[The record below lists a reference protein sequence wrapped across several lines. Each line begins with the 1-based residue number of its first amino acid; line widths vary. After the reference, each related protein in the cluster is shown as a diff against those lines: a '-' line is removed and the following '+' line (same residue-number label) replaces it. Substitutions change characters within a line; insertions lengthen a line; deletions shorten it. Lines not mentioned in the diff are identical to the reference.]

1 MKKNRLL
8 IENFGPIKKAQI
20 DLKDMLVFIGPQSSG
35 KSTLAKLITI
45 LNDFNFK
52 QNDSIQL
59 IDELKKYN
67 LESFLKSNTKI
78 VYQTSFF
85 NFQYNKKEEVKIDYE
100 SYYKNLHSESKLL
113 IKLKKALI
121 NLMISSIIIDDKLE
135 LLFKELYKNI
145 DFGINQNLKNLK
157 LEVSFNERIDYI
169 LESYKMNPND
179 TLVLDNLFNVVS
191 KVFPFISPVDSMY
204 IPAERMLLP
213 IISSNIAGLINN
225 KVNIPNHIIQATQ
238 EFEKAIQNV
247 DSIDLNIIGDLRY
260 KRKSGTSYI
269 YHNRNQKIKLK
280 EASSGVQSILPI
292 LLLIESSLQNKSYIN
307 LNYVV
312 EEPEL
317 NLYPQAQYEL
327 IKYLVKNCLETGG
340 NNLKTKN
347 LIITTHSP
355 YILTA
360 INNLLLASSKGK
372 NNKTETEEIVP
383 SSSWINPEKFNA
395 YEVKNGKVKRIFN
408 SKVKLIEETII
419 DDVSENMIE
428 DFKDLAS
435 IYD

>member
-225 KVNIPNHIIQATQ
+225 KVEIIA
-238 EFEKAIQNV
+238 V
-247 DSIDLNIIGDLRY
+247 S
-260 KRKSGTSYI
+260 
-269 YHNRNQKIKLK
+269 NQLS
-280 EASSGVQSILPI
+280 ARVCHYFQ
-292 LLLIESSLQNKSYIN
+292 
-307 LNYVV
+307 
-312 EEPEL
+312 
-317 NLYPQAQYEL
+317 
-327 IKYLVKNCLETGG
+327 
-340 NNLKTKN
+340 
-347 LIITTHSP
+347 
-355 YILTA
+355 
-360 INNLLLASSKGK
+360 
-372 NNKTETEEIVP
+372 
-383 SSSWINPEKFNA
+383 
-395 YEVKNGKVKRIFN
+395 
-408 SKVKLIEETII
+408 
-419 DDVSENMIE
+419 
-428 DFKDLAS
+428 
-435 IYD
+435 